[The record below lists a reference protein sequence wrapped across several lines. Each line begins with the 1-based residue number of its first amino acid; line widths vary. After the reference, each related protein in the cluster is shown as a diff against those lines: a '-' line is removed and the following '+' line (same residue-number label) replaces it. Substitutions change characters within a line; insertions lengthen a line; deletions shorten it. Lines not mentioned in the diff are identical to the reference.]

1 VPTARARVVVDR
13 AGVEAWLTARDDV
26 VVETREVET
35 REGAGDGA
43 GRPAPPPP
51 TGPAGAVAAG
61 DAPPEVAAF
70 TAAAGPVSGYRRE
83 VVVHRLPADRYEVSS
98 VVRFGV
104 AVPYFGPLFVPALR
118 RALRRVPTTAGH
130 QPWWAPPDPL
140 DERAAGILGVLA
152 AVSVVAGYLGTL
164 LTQTITYASDDFDVV
179 GDRAQG
185 NALAT
190 VRVGIALALVLVAVA
205 DRKGRRAVLLLAAA
219 GGCVLAATGALTP
232 SLPWLT
238 ASQTGARAFSTAL
251 ALLIA
256 IVAAE
261 EMPAGSRAYAVS
273 VLGMAGALGA
283 GTCVMLLPLA
293 DLAESAWRLLYLAP
307 LLALP
312 LVRGIAR
319 RLPES
324 RRFGAPHTNVGLAG
338 HGGRLA
344 LLASSA
350 FLLSLFTAPASQFQN
365 EFLRDERGFS
375 AAQIAAFTLLTNT
388 PGGIGIVIGGRL
400 ADLRGRRVV
409 GAVGLVGGV
418 GATVLMYL
426 SHGPGIYAWS
436 VVGAIVGAATVPAL
450 GVYGP
455 ELFPTSLRG
464 RANGAIGLCG
474 VLGASAGLLV
484 AGTLSDRF
492 GGLGPALSLLAVG
505 PLVLVGLVLLAY
517 PETAHR
523 ELEDINPEDE
533 LPVAGPLP
541 RPSPTAD
548 L

>member
-1 VPTARARVVVDR
+1 MPVARAQVVVDR
-13 AGVEAWLTARDDV
+13 AGAEAWLSARDDL
-26 VVETREVET
+26 VVEGRE
-35 REGAGDGA
+35 
-43 GRPAPPPP
+43 PLAPPP
-51 TGPAGAVAAG
+51 TAADGGDEMVA
-61 DAPPEVAAF
+61 VAAF
-70 TAAAGPVSGYRRE
+70 TATTGPLQGYRRDVTVRALGDDRFE
-83 VVVHRLPADRYEVSS
+83 VTS
-98 VVRFGV
+98 VASFRV
-104 AVPYFGPLFVPALR
+104 AVPYFGRLFVPPVV
-118 RALRRVPTTAGH
+118 RALRRVPTTSGH

-152 AVSVVAGYLGTL
+152 AASLVAGYLGTL
-164 LTQTITYASDDFDVV
+164 LTQTITYAARDFGVV
-179 GDRAQG
+179 GDGAQG
-185 NALAT
+185 RALAT
-190 VRVGIALALVLVAVA
+190 VRVGIALALVLVAIA
-205 DRKGRRAVLLLAAA
+205 DRKGRRVVLLVAAA
-219 GGCVLAATGALTP
+219 GGCVLAATGALAP

-238 ASQTGARAFSTAL
+238 VSQTGSRAFSTAL

-261 EMPAGSRAYAVS
+261 EMPRGSRAYAVS
-273 VLGMAGALGA
+273 VLGMAAALGA
-283 GTCVMLLPLA
+283 GQCVLLLPLA
-293 DLAESAWRLLYLAP
+293 DLGDQAWRLLYLVP
-307 LLALP
+307 LGALP

-324 RRFGAPHTNVGLAG
+324 RRFGAPHSNVGLAG

-344 LLASSA
+344 LLAASA

-365 EFLRDERGFS
+365 EFLRSERGFS
-375 AAQIAAFTLLTNT
+375 AAGITAFTLLTNT
-388 PGGIGIVIGGRL
+388 PGGIGIVVGGRL
-400 ADLRGRRVV
+400 ADVRGRRIV

-426 SHGPGIYAWS
+426 SHGPAIYAWS

-474 VLGASAGLLV
+474 VLGATTGLLV
-484 AGTLSDRF
+484 AGALSDRF

-505 PLVLVGLVLLAY
+505 PLVLVGLVLVAY

-523 ELEDINPEDE
+523 ELEDLNPEDE
-533 LPVAGPLP
+533 LPVTGPLP
-541 RPSPTAD
+541 LT
-548 L
+548 

>member
-1 VPTARARVVVDR
+1 MPVARAQVTVDR
-13 AGVEAWLTARDDV
+13 AGVEAWLTERDDV
-26 VVETREVET
+26 VVETRL
-35 REGAGDGA
+35 
-43 GRPAPPPP
+43 PAPADPDRA
-51 TGPAGAVAAG
+51 GPDG
-61 DAPPEVAAF
+61 APPEGTGPVEEAAF
-70 TAAAGPVSGYRRE
+70 AAAAGPLSGYRRE
-83 VVVHRLPADRYEVSS
+83 VTVRATSGDRYEVTS
-98 VVRFGV
+98 VTRFSVG
-104 AVPYFGPLFVPALR
+104 VPYFGFLFVPAVR
-118 RALRRVPTTAGH
+118 RALRRVPTTARH

-152 AVSVVAGYLGTL
+152 AASIVAGYLGTL
-164 LTQTITYASDDFDVV
+164 LTQTITYAADDFGIV

-185 NALAT
+185 RALAT

-205 DRKGRRAVLLLAAA
+205 DRKGRRAVLLAAA
-219 GGCVLAATGALTP
+219 TGGCLLAATGALAP

-238 ASQTGARAFSTAL
+238 VSQTGSRAFSTTL

-261 EMPAGSRAYAVS
+261 EMPRGSRAYAVS
-273 VLGMAGALGA
+273 VLGMAAALGA
-283 GTCVMLLPLA
+283 GQCVLLLPVA
-293 DLAESAWRLLYLAP
+293 DLGEQAWRLLYLVP

-312 LVRGIAR
+312 LVRGMAR

-344 LLASSA
+344 LLAASA
-350 FLLSLFTAPASQFQN
+350 FLLSVFTAPASQFQN

-375 AAQIAAFTLLTNT
+375 AAGITAFTLLTNT

-400 ADLRGRRVV
+400 ADVRGRRIV
-409 GAVGLVGGV
+409 GAVGIVGGV

-474 VLGASAGLLV
+474 VLGASTGLLV

-492 GGLGPALSLLAVG
+492 GGLGPALSLLALG
-505 PLVLVGLVLLAY
+505 PAVVVALVLVAY

-523 ELEDINPEDE
+523 ELEDLNPEDE
-533 LPVAGPLP
+533 LPVAPPLP
-541 RPSPTAD
+541 SI
-548 L
+548 

>member
-1 VPTARARVVVDR
+1 MATARARVVVDR
-13 AGVEAWLTARDDV
+13 AGVESWLTARDDV
-26 VVETREVET
+26 VVESREPAT
-35 REGAGDGA
+35 APSPGAAGEGAVPAGS
-43 GRPAPPPP
+43 GRPVLAADP
-51 TGPAGAVAAG
+51 TTDGRDLPAG
-61 DAPPEVAAF
+61 EVAAF
-70 TAAAGPVSGYRRE
+70 TAATGPVVGYRRE
-83 VVVHRLPADRYEVSS
+83 VVVRPLDDDRWEVSS
-98 VVRFGV
+98 VTRFRI
-104 AVPYFGPLFVPALR
+104 AVPYFGLLFVPALR
-118 RALRRVPTTAGH
+118 RSLRRVPTTDGH

-140 DERAAGILGVLA
+140 DARAAGILGVLA
-152 AVSVVAGYLGTL
+152 AASLVAGYLGTV
-164 LTQTITYASDDFDVV
+164 LTQTITYAADDFDVV

-185 NALAT
+185 TALAT

-205 DRKGRRAVLLLAAA
+205 DRKGRRVVLLLAAA
-219 GGCVLAATGALTP
+219 GGCLLAATGALAP
-232 SLPWLT
+232 SLAWLT
-238 ASQTGARAFSTAL
+238 VSQTGARAFSTAL

-261 EMPAGSRAYAVS
+261 EMPRGSRAYAVS

-283 GTCVMLLPLA
+283 GMCVLLLPVA

-307 LLALP
+307 LVALP

-324 RRFGAPHTNVGLAG
+324 RRFGAPHENVGLAG

-344 LLASSA
+344 LLAASA

-375 AAQIAAFTLLTNT
+375 AAGITAFTLLTNT

-400 ADLRGRRVV
+400 ADVRGRRIV
-409 GAVGLVGGV
+409 GAVGLVGGI

-426 SHGPGIYAWS
+426 SSGAAIYAWS
-436 VVGAIVGAATVPAL
+436 VIGAIVGAATIPAL

-474 VLGASAGLLV
+474 VLGASTGLLV

-492 GGLGPALSLLAVG
+492 DGLGPALSILALG
-505 PLVLVGLVLLAY
+505 PLVLVVLVLVAY

-533 LPVAGPLP
+533 LPVAAPAPLP
-541 RPSPTAD
+541 
-548 L
+548 